1 MMHWVSFSIKY
12 FFIGYKTSKYFL
24 HNMRTDISYQTHFFT
39 ITTLKNQLVVSQEL
53 ITHKSKNNSPLSLF
67 TRKSLQVKIRKRK
80 RFLHGEKS
88 RKEIC
93 LLSPTSALIF
103 KGAPLPLRRS
113 IHAAENEYI
122 HIQNPVTIR
131 PNIPYR
137 KLLHHEGNNMSNVI
151 INFFHCTI

>member
-1 MMHWVSFSIKY
+1 MK
-12 FFIGYKTSKYFL
+12 K
-24 HNMRTDISYQTHFFT
+24 
-39 ITTLKNQLVVSQEL
+39 
-53 ITHKSKNNSPLSLF
+53 PLSQNQEKKKVPSW
-67 TRKSLQVKIRKRK
+67 RKIK
-80 RFLHGEKS
+80 EK
-88 RKEIC
+88 IC
-93 LLSPTSALIF
+93 LLSPTAALIF